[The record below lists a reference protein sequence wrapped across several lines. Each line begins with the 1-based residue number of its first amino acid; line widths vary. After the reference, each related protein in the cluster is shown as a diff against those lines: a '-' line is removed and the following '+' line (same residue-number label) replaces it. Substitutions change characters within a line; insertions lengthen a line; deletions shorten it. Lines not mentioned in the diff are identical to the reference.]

1 MGDKIDG
8 MTKFRTAWSRM
19 IRWFQFSATWNL
31 IIQPILVGALV
42 VTVITLAVVY
52 GPRAWAWA
60 HEHARL
66 MAVLETVGGVIGKVL
81 LGALALVAL
90 WVIGVLITLVRE
102 AIKGEWPWTGGR

>member
-1 MGDKIDG
+1 MDDKIDG

-19 IRWFQFSATWNL
+19 VQWFQFSETWNL

-42 VTVITLAVVY
+42 VMVITLAVAY

-66 MAVLETVGGVIGKVL
+66 MAVLETVGGLIGTVL
-81 LGALALVAL
+81 LGALALIGL
-90 WVIGVLITLVRE
+90 WVIGVLITIVRY
-102 AIKGEWPWTGGR
+102 AIKGEFP